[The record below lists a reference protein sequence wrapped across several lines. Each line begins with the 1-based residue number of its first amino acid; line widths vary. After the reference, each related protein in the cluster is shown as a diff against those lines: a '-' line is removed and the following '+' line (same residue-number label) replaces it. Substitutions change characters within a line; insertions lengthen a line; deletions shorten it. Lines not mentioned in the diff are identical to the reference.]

1 MEKHIYLIGFMGSG
15 KSTVSRRL
23 NRLMQVKELD
33 MDAEIVRENNMTI
46 KDMFEQFGEQYFR
59 DKETEMLQKIADSS
73 PVIVSCGGGTVLR
86 RENVEIMKK
95 SGVIVLLTAS
105 PKTIYLRVRHSRN
118 RPILNGHMN
127 VEYIAS
133 LMEKRRAVYEAACD
147 ICVPTDDKCPEQIA
161 EEILE
166 LSGFQKK

>member
-15 KSTVSRRL
+15 KSTISRKL
-23 NRLMQVKELD
+23 KKLMQVKELD
-33 MDAEIVRENNMTI
+33 MDAEIVSENGMSIN
-46 KDMFEQFGEQYFR
+46 DMFARFGEDYFR
-59 DKETEMLQKIADSS
+59 DKETEMLRKIADSA
-73 PVIVSCGGGTVLR
+73 PAVVSCGGGTVLR
-86 RENVEIMKK
+86 QENVDIMKK

-105 PKTIYLRVRHSRN
+105 PETIYLRVRNSKD

-147 ICVPTDDKCPEQIA
+147 IRVATDDKNPDQIA
-161 EEILE
+161 KEILA
-166 LSGFQKK
+166 LSGCQKK